1 MPTSALVD
9 APELKQWMSA
19 NGWSVRALAQAL
31 DINWR
36 TVSRYRAGEQPIP
49 RTVELAL
56 QALGSRQAPPT
67 EPTRE
72 RFED

>member
-1 MPTSALVD
+1 MPTSVLVD
-9 APELKQWMSA
+9 APALRDWMTA
-19 NGWSVRALAQAL
+19 NGWSVRTLALAL

-36 TVSRYRAGEQPIP
+36 TVSRYRSGTATIP

-56 QALGSRQAPPT
+56 QSLGPRQAPPT

-72 RFED
+72 PFEG